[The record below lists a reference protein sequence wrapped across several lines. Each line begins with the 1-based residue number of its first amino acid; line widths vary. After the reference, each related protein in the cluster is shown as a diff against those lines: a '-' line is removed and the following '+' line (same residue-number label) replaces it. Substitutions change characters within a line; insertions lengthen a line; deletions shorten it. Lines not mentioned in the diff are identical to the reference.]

1 AVIYAAISYKRF
13 YPAVVLMTLV
23 CAGSLGFGLAAFS
36 GSAGYILL
44 AISLVLGNCT
54 IMVAQLRRDYRAI
67 AKEKVNAERISAMLN
82 RSLSDNL
89 AHLIRNAVIF
99 TAVWFVIAGCLFTS
113 DARAALTSAVLTLA
127 VTLATWLLSI
137 KFWLNSLNASFDA
150 RKGSGRKADRSET
163 VITGINNVR

>member
-1 AVIYAAISYKRF
+1 
-13 YPAVVLMTLV
+13 M
-23 CAGSLGFGLAAFS
+23 
-36 GSAGYILL
+36 
-44 AISLVLGNCT
+44 
-54 IMVAQLRRDYRAI
+54 
-67 AKEKVNAERISAMLN
+67 
-82 RSLSDNL
+82 
-89 AHLIRNAVIF
+89 
-99 TAVWFVIAGCLFTS
+99 IAGCLFTS